1 MSSLYF
7 IYYIHIKIFKLAIY
21 RDEDRER
28 EEKEK
33 EERRLQRQE
42 IEYKMAIA
50 KEAERAAMPK
60 KPVQK
65 KEDYEVEYIKV
76 GRIKINN

>member
-1 MSSLYF
+1 
-7 IYYIHIKIFKLAIY
+7 
-21 RDEDRER
+21 
-28 EEKEK
+28 
-33 EERRLQRQE
+33 
-42 IEYKMAIA
+42 MAIA

-76 GRIKINN
+76 GRIKIIK